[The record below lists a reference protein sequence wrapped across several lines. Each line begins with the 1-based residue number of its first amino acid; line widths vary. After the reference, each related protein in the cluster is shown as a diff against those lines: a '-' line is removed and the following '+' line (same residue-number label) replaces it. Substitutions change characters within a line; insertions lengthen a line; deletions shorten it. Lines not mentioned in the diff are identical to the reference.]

1 MPFPAFFEAAPRLS
15 VIDPLSA
22 FLGASDGGLIDYG
35 YADAVKLAGHSCPT
49 VAGAYLMTVRGLG
62 ALYGAEPPVRGDIA
76 VAFREPETAGAT
88 GVMGRVAALLTGAAG
103 DDGFK
108 GIGGRFD
115 RRGLLR
121 FAVPMEG
128 DMALHRRD
136 TGAGVQLRLN
146 AAVVP
151 SPEEIRDLLPRVL
164 HGHADAD
171 EAVRF
176 RTLWQDRVRRM
187 VVDHA
192 DDPALVTIATWHGA
206 PTA

>member
-1 MPFPAFFEAAPRLS
+1 MPLPSFYDAAPRLT

-22 FLGASDGGLIDYG
+22 FLGASDGGRIEYG

-49 VAGAYLMTVRGLG
+49 VAGAWLMTVRGLR
-62 ALYGAEPPVRGDIA
+62 ALYGDEPPVRGA
-76 VAFREPETAGAT
+76 VEVAFRDPETAGAT
-88 GVMGRVAALLTGAAG
+88 GVMGRVAALPTGAAG

-108 GIGGRFD
+108 GIAGRFD

-128 DMALHRRD
+128 DMALRRRD
-136 TGAGVQLRLN
+136 TGAGVQLRFN

-151 SPEEIRDLLPRVL
+151 SPEEVRDLLPRVL

-171 EAVRF
+171 EAQRF
-176 RTLWQDRVRRM
+176 QALWQDRVRRLL
-187 VVDHA
+187 VDHA
-192 DDPALVTIATWHGA
+192 GDPALVAVAPWRGA
-206 PTA
+206 PLA

>member
-1 MPFPAFFEAAPRLS
+1 MPFPTFFDAAPRLS

-49 VAGAYLMTVRGLG
+49 VAGAWLMTVRGLQ
-62 ALYGAEPPVRGDIA
+62 ALYGDRPPVRGDVE
-76 VAFREPETAGAT
+76 VAFRDAETTGAT
-88 GVMGRVAALLTGAAG
+88 GVMGRVAALATGAAG

-128 DMALHRRD
+128 DMALRRRD
-136 TGAGVQLRLN
+136 TGAGVQVRFN

-151 SPEEIRDLLPRVL
+151 PSPEMRDLLPGVL
-164 HGHADAD
+164 HGHGDIGDAR
-171 EAVRF
+171 RF
-176 RTLWQDRVRRM
+176 QALWQDRVQRLL
-187 VVDHA
+187 VDHA
-192 DDPALVTIATWHGA
+192 DDPALVTVAPWPGA
-206 PTA
+206 LPA

>member
-1 MPFPAFFEAAPRLS
+1 MPFPAFFDAAPRLS
-15 VIDPLSA
+15 VFDPLSA
-22 FLGASDGGLIDYG
+22 FLGASDGVLIDYG

-49 VAGAYLMTVRGLG
+49 VAGAYLMTVRGLR
-62 ALYGAEPPVRGDIA
+62 ALYGTQPPVRGDVA
-76 VAFREPETAGAT
+76 VAFRDPETAGAT

-115 RRGLLR
+115 RRCLLR
-121 FAVPMEG
+121 FAVSMEG
-128 DMALHRRD
+128 DMALRRRD

-164 HGHADAD
+164 HGHAGADDAR
-171 EAVRF
+171 RF
-176 RTLWQDRVRRM
+176 QTLWQDRVKRLL
-187 VVDHA
+187 VDHV
-192 DDPALVTIATWHGA
+192 DDPALVTITPWRGA
-206 PTA
+206 PPA